1 MTTSMDTDL
10 PLPTTSDFAK
20 CERMLTIHESILL
33 LQDRLLTL
41 ESALMRIHTG
51 KIRKRQ
57 PDYDN
62 MVKDADDLTRHI
74 ESLKGTIMTHTFKP
88 SPVHGAGA
96 TLFMNEH
103 CSDITIIITE
113 DCTVWRFPAHST
125 VLAAQ
130 SIVFHRMLD
139 SDFIEKKTQEI
150 VLQDMTP
157 STLKKLLRY
166 MYLGDAILEDWKEA
180 IELLKAAHKYQ
191 MESLVQKCA
200 HFLQEHIDLSNV
212 CYIYSKA
219 VTYTLSP
226 LGNICLEI
234 ILGTGCIVLR
244 SQGFEYLNKESVMAV
259 ISSYSLNV
267 DGEMC
272 VVNALLR
279 WAVMECCRQNKPL
292 TEESIV
298 EIMVPFRKY
307 LCTRSINSDEMHT
320 LPHFLHAEINS
331 YHSRQSF
338 CVTQH
343 LLDYAKRVS
352 LQLIDLDCLADNV
365 SNFTCFRFLAD
376 HSLFLISVH
385 LVTVT
390 SFLTSNNYVGLV
402 SESGNSNTPV
412 FELNLA
418 EVTEI
423 TTSLPG
429 ASSKPMFET
438 EVLLKRPVLLQ
449 PQTVYRLSLR
459 SNSRSLKPS
468 QCHIQFPKTGLVPSK
483 VGSRSDI
490 VPFTILTDS
499 IWGVTKLMYLTAPVP
514 EKEIFK
520 FRLQK

>member
-1 MTTSMDTDL
+1 MS
-10 PLPTTSDFAK
+10 
-20 CERMLTIHESILL
+20 
-33 LQDRLLTL
+33 Q
-41 ESALMRIHTG
+41 
-51 KIRKRQ
+51 
-57 PDYDN
+57 
-62 MVKDADDLTRHI
+62 V
-74 ESLKGTIMTHTFKP
+74 FKP

-103 CSDITIIITE
+103 CSDVTIIITE

-130 SIVFHRMLD
+130 SIVFQRMLD
-139 SDFIEKKTQEI
+139 SDFIEKKAQEI
-150 VLQDMTP
+150 VLQDMSP

-180 IELLKAAHKYQ
+180 IDLLKAAHKYQ

-200 HFLQEHIDLSNV
+200 HYLQDHIDLTNV
-212 CYIYSKA
+212 CYIYNKA

-226 LGNICLEI
+226 LGSICLEI
-234 ILGTGCIVLR
+234 ILGAGCIVLR

-267 DGEMC
+267 DTEMC

-292 TEESIV
+292 TEESIT
-298 EIMVPFRKY
+298 EIMIPFRKY
-307 LCTRSINSDEMHT
+307 LCTRSISSEEMHT
-320 LPHFLHAEINS
+320 LPQFLQTEVNS

-338 CVTQH
+338 CVTQA
-343 LLDYAKRVS
+343 LLDYAKKVN
-352 LQLIDLDCLADNV
+352 LKLMDLDCLAENA
-365 SNFTCFRFLAD
+365 SNFTCFRFLTDKA
-376 HSLFLISVH
+376 LFLISVH

-390 SFLTSNNYVGLV
+390 SFLTSNNYVVLM
-402 SESGNSNTPV
+402 SESGSVHTTV

-418 EVTEI
+418 EITEVT
-423 TTSLPG
+423 TTLPG
-429 ASSKPMFET
+429 ASVKPMFET
-438 EVLLKRPVLLQ
+438 DVLLKKPILLQ

-468 QCHIQFPKTGLVPSK
+468 QCHIQFPKTGLASGK
-483 VGSRSDI
+483 IGSRSDE

-499 IWGVTKLMYLTAPVP
+499 IWGITKLLYLTAPVP